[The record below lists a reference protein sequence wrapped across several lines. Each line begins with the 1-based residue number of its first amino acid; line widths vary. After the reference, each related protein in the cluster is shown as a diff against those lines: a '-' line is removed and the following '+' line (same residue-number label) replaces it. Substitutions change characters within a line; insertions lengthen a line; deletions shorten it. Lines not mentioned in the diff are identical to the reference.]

1 MRRCLPSV
9 RVPVLLVN
17 SRLDET
23 VTPDQAEAIASRLA
37 GRVERLMVDDSGHV
51 VTRDAARERV
61 FQAAAAFARRVTA
74 A

>member
-1 MRRCLPSV
+1 
-9 RVPVLLVN
+9 
-17 SRLDET
+17 
-23 VTPDQAEAIASRLA
+23 
-37 GRVERLMVDDSGHV
+37 MVDDSGHV